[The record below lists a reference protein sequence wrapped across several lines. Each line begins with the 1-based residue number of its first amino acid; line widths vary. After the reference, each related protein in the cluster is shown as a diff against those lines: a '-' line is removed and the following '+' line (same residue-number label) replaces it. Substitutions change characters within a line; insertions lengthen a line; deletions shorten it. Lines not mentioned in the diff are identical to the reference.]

1 MTLSVFDMFNIF
13 SCFAGCFVNAK
24 GDKSATAVSHVRWN
38 LAFQK
43 FCQRRGFGQL
53 QKFDRPTWPWF

>member
-1 MTLSVFDMFNIF
+1 MFNFF